1 MANAIGKILTRDQIA
16 AIEEQIIAES
26 EGGQF
31 ESAWQTADELHRV
44 QSHQPDVAM
53 ALVHLISK
61 HCFTPENAIL
71 LLDEIKD
78 AHWQDP
84 QVFAFVGDCLDAVLD
99 VDDLNRSA
107 PTDSIFGEIIERLEE
122 LAVEFQGTQHEK
134 QLLTGLSTAARLV
147 GRQYDD
153 VADTSYRKLVAMEPE
168 RSSAHYNLGLF
179 LKTRGRFEEGMKANQ
194 RAAELSDDV
203 VDCYEWNTGICATG
217 ARNGAVALEVW
228 QRMRQKIEL
237 GRFGLPD
244 GSYPQA
250 KVRLAERPLAER
262 NAECDDPG
270 LEETIWIERL
280 SPCHGIIRSVLYDDL
295 GVDYGDVVL
304 IDGAPI
310 TYHKYGDKDVP
321 VFPHLATLER
331 RNYQYYDFAGTQE
344 ASRQLADVSSSL
356 PKDTVVYSHTENFRE
371 ICAACWRDPD
381 LDHERHEAVEKHIV
395 AGRVA
400 APGDLDP
407 VELLMLLDAAI
418 DKQAPCRIYVPDLTV
433 AAGDLERSVIDR
445 RRFDMLAGH

>member
-1 MANAIGKILTRDQIA
+1 MTTSIGKILTRDQIA
-16 AIEEQIIAES
+16 AIEEQIAAAS
-26 EGGQF
+26 ENGQV
-31 ESAWQTADELHRV
+31 ESAWQAADQLRRV

-53 ALVHLISK
+53 ALVRLISEQ
-61 HCFTPENAIL
+61 CFASENAIL
-71 LLDEIKD
+71 LLGEIKD
-78 AHWQDP
+78 AHAQDP
-84 QVFAFVGDCLDAVLD
+84 QVFALVGDCLDAVLD
-99 VDDLNRSA
+99 IDDLNRST
-107 PTDSIFGEIIERLEE
+107 PTDPIFGEIIERLEILSEE
-122 LAVEFQGTQHEK
+122 LQGTAHEK
-134 QLLTGLSTAARLV
+134 PLLTGLSTAARLV
-147 GRQYDD
+147 GRQYDK
-153 VADTSYRKLVAMEPE
+153 VADTSYRKLLAMEPE

-179 LKTRGRFEEGMKANQ
+179 LKTRGRFEEGMRANQ

-217 ARNGAVALEVW
+217 TRNGAVALEVW
-228 QRMRQKIEL
+228 QRMRQKIEM
-237 GRFGLPD
+237 GRFGLPE

-280 SPCHGIIRSVLYDDL
+280 SPCHGIIRSVLYNDL

-304 IDGAPI
+304 IDGAPV
-310 TYHKYGDKDVP
+310 TYHKYGDEEVP

-344 ASRQLADVSSSL
+344 VSRQLADVSRSL
-356 PKDTVVYSHTENFRE
+356 PKDAIVYSHTESFRQ
-371 ICAACWRDPD
+371 ICANCWRDPD
-381 LDHERHEAVEKHIV
+381 QDHERHEAIEKHVV

-407 VELLMLLDAAI
+407 AELLTLLDSAI
-418 DKQAPCRIYVPDLTV
+418 DEQEPCRIYVPDLAM
-433 AAGDLERSVIDR
+433 AAGDRERSDVDR
-445 RRFDMLAGH
+445 RRFNMLAGH